1 MAGIADRI
9 RIGMVGIDPHGWPW
23 AELLTNVPD
32 VKLVALWDYEMAEA
46 HRLAEHYGIPLVT
59 EQPEEMLGHVDAIAI
74 SGGRPPRKEGEAWGE
89 APDDHLRLSS
99 PFLTEG
105 LPVLVDKPFAD
116 TVEDAVEMIRLARN
130 HGALLHSASAVRYAP
145 EVIALRQLV
154 SDGSLGDGIGAI
166 CTVGMGVSTLKW
178 YLIHIMDGL
187 SSIFGPGIDSIFAMD
202 GGGALRVWDREF
214 PHATGLVVH
223 WATDRL
229 ATVMLLRDLAD
240 AVTNNP
246 LPEKPTK
253 VLYPTP
259 TEVPAY
265 IANHIFI
272 VVYGEDDWTSVLLRG
287 KTSYRNQVNDFLDM
301 VRTGQEPIPPEVILE
316 LIQAINA
323 AERSLETHQLER
335 LVPVEELLS

>member
-1 MAGIADRI
+1 MAKAKDRV

-32 VKLVALWDYEMAEA
+32 VKLAAVWDYEMKEA
-46 HRLAEHYGIPLVT
+46 HRFAQHYGIPLIA
-59 EQPEEMLGHVDAIAI
+59 EQPEEMLGQVDAIAI

-116 TVEDAVEMIRLARN
+116 KVGDAVEMIRLARK

-145 EVIALRQLV
+145 ETIALRQLAN
-154 SDGSLGDGIGAI
+154 DGSLGECIGAI
-166 CTVGMGVSTLKW
+166 CTIGMGVSTLKW
-178 YLIHIMDGL
+178 YLIHIMDAL
-187 SSIFGPGIDSIFAMD
+187 SSILGPGIDSIFALH
-202 GGGALRVWDREF
+202 GGGVLRVWGREF
-214 PHATGLVVH
+214 PHATGLIVH
-223 WATDRL
+223 WANDRL

-265 IANHIFI
+265 MANHIFI
-272 VVYGEDDWTSVLLRG
+272 VIYGENDWTSALLKG
-287 KTSYRNQVNDFLDM
+287 KTSYKNQVNDFLNM
-301 VRTGQEPIPPEVILE
+301 VRTGREPIPPEDILE

-323 AERSLETHQLER
+323 AERSLTTRQLER
-335 LVPVEELLS
+335 LLPVEELLS